1 MGYISNSKDADGNME
16 PKGELYVRGPN
27 VIPGFF
33 KLDDKNKE
41 TFTKDGWLKS
51 GDIAVISLDGNR
63 LKIIDR
69 KKNLF
74 KLS

>member
-1 MGYISNSKDADGNME
+1 MGYISNSKDAKGNME

-51 GDIAVISLDGNR
+51 GDIAVIT
-63 LKIIDR
+63 
-69 KKNLF
+69 
-74 KLS
+74 